1 MHPLERF
8 GALISRDASLARYTA
23 ARLGGPA
30 DWLYHA
36 RVDERELVAVSQTAW
51 DAGLDVRV
59 LGKGANVLVAP
70 GGVRGLVIINELQAI
85 DNEELPNGNALIRA
99 SAGVSL
105 GSLARYAQRKGIG
118 GLEWLATVPGTVGGA
133 VVNNAGAHGSDIASS
148 LTHAEVLIRASG
160 RRIFDLADMNYAY
173 RNSRWKAADSRDFIV
188 LWAEFLLPHDEK
200 RAIESRI
207 RALQQERKRTQP
219 AGASLGS
226 IFKNPEGDYAGRII
240 EAAGLKGARVG
251 AVEVSPRHANF
262 FINHGDEASAADYNA
277 MIRRV
282 QQRVREFCGHELE
295 LEIERIGAW

>member
-85 DNEELPNGNALIRA
+85 DHEELPNGNALIRA

>member
-1 MHPLERF
+1 MHPLEQF
-8 GALISRDASLARYTA
+8 GALISRDVSLARYTA

-36 RVDERELVAVSQTAW
+36 RKDERELVAVAQTAW
-51 DAGLDVRV
+51 GAGLDVRV

-70 GGVRGLVIINELQAI
+70 DGVRGLVIINELQFI
-85 DNEELPNGNALIRA
+85 DHEELPNNNVLIRA

-133 VVNNAGAHGSDIASS
+133 VVNNAGAYGSDIASS
-148 LTHAEVLIRASG
+148 LTHAEVLLRASG
-160 RRIFDLADMNYAY
+160 RQIFDLADMDYAY

-188 LWAEFLLPHDEK
+188 LSARFMLPRDER
-200 RAIESRI
+200 RAIASRI

-251 AVEVSPRHANF
+251 AVEVTPLHANF
-262 FINHGDEASAADYNA
+262 FVNHGEEASAADYDA
-277 MIRRV
+277 LIQRV
-282 QQRVREFCGHELE
+282 QQRVCEYCGVELE